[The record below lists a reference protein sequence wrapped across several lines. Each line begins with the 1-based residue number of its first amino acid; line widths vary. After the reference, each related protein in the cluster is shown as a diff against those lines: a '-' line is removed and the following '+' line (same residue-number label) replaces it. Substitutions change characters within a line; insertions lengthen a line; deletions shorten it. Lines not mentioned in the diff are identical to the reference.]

1 MTKSQA
7 RAVMAH
13 NKAGGAGPLIIEVW
27 RGDLVES
34 RHRVAVAVVDGRG
47 SLVLEHGD
55 IKRLVYPRS
64 AVKPLQVLPLIES
77 GAAAAF
83 HVSDEEI
90 ALASASHS
98 GEPGHAEV
106 ARRWLERLG
115 LTADDL
121 MCGTHAPLDTDAAR
135 DLTARSE
142 PVSAVH
148 NNCAGKHIAM
158 LTTAR
163 HLGAPIGD
171 YIAPDH
177 PVQIRIRETIGEL
190 AACDV
195 ADAPVAVDGCSVP
208 TAALTLDGLARAMAA
223 FAAPGALPAPRS
235 GAVRR
240 VHAAMVAHPWLVAG
254 TGRYCTAV
262 IAGTEGRVLVKT
274 GAEGVMVAALPGQ
287 GIGAAI
293 KVGDGAKRA
302 AEVAMTGVLSGLGL
316 LREADLERLAA
327 YIEAPVVNWRGVRT
341 GTIRAAARAAP
352 REG

>member
-13 NKAGGAGPLIIEVW
+13 DEAGGVDPFVIEVW

-34 RHRVAVAVVDGRG
+34 RHRVAVAVVDGLG
-47 SLVLEHGD
+47 SLILEHGD

-64 AVKPLQVLPLIES
+64 AVKPLQALPLIES

-115 LTADDL
+115 LTPDDL
-121 MCGTHAPLDTDAAR
+121 MCGAHAPLDADAAR
-135 DLTARSE
+135 DLAAKGE
-142 PVSAVH
+142 PVNAVH

-163 HLGAPIGD
+163 HMGAPLGD

-177 PVQIRIRETIGEL
+177 PVQVRIRETIGEL
-190 AACDV
+190 AGCDV
-195 ADAPVAVDGCSVP
+195 ADAPLAVDGCSVP
-208 TAALTLDGLARAMAA
+208 TAALPLGSLARAMAA
-223 FAAPGALPAPRS
+223 FAVPEALPAPRA
-235 GAVRR
+235 GVVRR
-240 VHAAMVAHPWLVAG
+240 VHAAMAAHPWLVAG

-262 IAGTEGRVLVKT
+262 IVATEGRVLVKT

-293 KVGDGAKRA
+293 KVEDGAKRA

-316 LREADLERLAA
+316 FREADLERLAN

-341 GTIRAAARAAP
+341 GTIRAAARIAP